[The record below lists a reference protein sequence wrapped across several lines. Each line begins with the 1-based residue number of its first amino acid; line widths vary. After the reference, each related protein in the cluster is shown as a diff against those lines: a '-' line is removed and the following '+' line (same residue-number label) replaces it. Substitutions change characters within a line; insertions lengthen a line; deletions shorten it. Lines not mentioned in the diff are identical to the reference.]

1 MIEKTFFISNP
12 FRKNMTALQSLQ
24 HIAETRRS
32 IYALG
37 KNSSINKDQVI
48 QIVEHALQHTPS
60 AFNSQSTRALALFGI
75 EHEKLW
81 ELAKEELEKVT
92 PKEKFSATENRING
106 FKAAAGSVLFFEDQ
120 EVIKGLQEK
129 FPLYAENFPI
139 WSEQTNAMHQYAIW
153 TALSAAGVGANL
165 QHYNPLID
173 AKVSQTW
180 DIPNHWKLRAQL
192 IFGNILSPS
201 GQKDFLPMENRL
213 KVCGS
218 L

>member
-1 MIEKTFFISNP
+1 
-12 FRKNMTALQSLQ
+12 MTALQSLQ

-37 KNSSINKDQVI
+37 KNLSISKNQVI
-48 QIVEHALQHTPS
+48 QIVEHALLHTPS
-60 AFNSQSTRALALFGI
+60 SFNSQSTRALVLFGI

-81 ELAKEELEKVT
+81 EFAKEELGKVV
-92 PKEKFSATENRING
+92 PKEKFSSTENRING

-129 FPLYAENFPI
+129 LPLYAENFPI

-153 TALSAAGVGANL
+153 TALTAAGAGANL

-180 DIPNHWKLRAQL
+180 NIPDHWKLRAQL
-192 IFGNILSPS
+192 VFGNALSPA
-201 GQKDFLPMENRL
+201 GKKDFLPMENRL
-213 KVCGS
+213 KVCGA

>member
-1 MIEKTFFISNP
+1 
-12 FRKNMTALQSLQ
+12 MTALQSLQ